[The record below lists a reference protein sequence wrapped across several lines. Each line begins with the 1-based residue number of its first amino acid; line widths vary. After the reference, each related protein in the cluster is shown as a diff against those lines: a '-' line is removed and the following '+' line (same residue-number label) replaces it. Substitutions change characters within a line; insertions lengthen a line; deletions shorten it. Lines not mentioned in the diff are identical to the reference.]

1 MKKLISI
8 LLAVAMIL
16 ALAGCGG
23 APKATASSDIS
34 GGTDTSANPEVSDGN
49 SSVDVPSTGSPVAD
63 SYTAYS
69 TAKNNMVTRLSD
81 GLTQNQDTAF
91 AALTLLGVTTADLAI
106 LPVSLFGMGKD
117 AVEMGLGFLGA
128 TGVDY
133 SENGNAYK
141 VTYTDKDGAKYD
153 FSGTYDPAKDALVC
167 TASKDGKEAIYVEYV
182 KTSYGYAAQY
192 FFNNDDGTV
201 TLYQVT
207 VSGQDG
213 VLGLSTDSGKPAPLT
228 GSEPADFPKTCS
240 QWYAV
245 TGLTIT
251 GVGSDGKEIN
261 FEFTPTP
268 SASN

>member
-8 LLAVAMIL
+8 LLATAMIL

-23 APKATASSDIS
+23 AQRAAAPSDIS
-34 GGTDTSANPEVSDGN
+34 GGTDTTAAPEVSADA
-49 SSVDVPSTGSPVAD
+49 PSTGSPVAD

-69 TAKNNMVTRLSD
+69 TAKNNMVSRLSD
-81 GLTQNQDTAF
+81 GLTKNESTAF
-91 AALTLLGVTTADLAI
+91 AALSLLGVTTADLAI
-106 LPVSLFGMGKD
+106 LPVSFFGLGKS
-117 AVEMGLGFLGA
+117 AVEMGLGFMGA
-128 TGVDY
+128 TGADY
-133 SENGNAYK
+133 SENGNSYK

-153 FSGTYDPAKDALVC
+153 FSGTYDAAKDALVC
-167 TASKDGKEAIYVEYV
+167 TASKDGKEAIYFEYV

-192 FFNNDDGTV
+192 LFNNDDETV
-201 TLYQVT
+201 TLYQIT

-213 VLGLSTDSGKPAPLT
+213 VIGLSTDSSKPAPLT
-228 GSEPADFPKTCS
+228 GSELADFPKTCS
-240 QWYAV
+240 EWYAV

-268 SASN
+268 SDAN